1 MQLYI
6 IYYATYPLFGFN
18 IPPYIAAVATFGLN
32 SSAYVAEII
41 RAGIQAVD
49 FGQMEAGRSLGLPH
63 GMVMRYTVVLE
74 PQEEGGFTVQ
84 CVEIPGAIS
93 QGETREE
100 ALANIK
106 EAIELILDVQ
116 REELHR
122 KTSAARREIARVDV
136 ADVI

>member
-1 MQLYI
+1 LQVQQWNTVDLNRCS
-6 IYYATYPLFGFN
+6 PGS
-18 IPPYIAAVATFGLN
+18 LN
-32 SSAYVAEII
+32 SYQKTCITRVIN
-41 RAGIQAVD
+41 
-49 FGQMEAGRSLGLPH
+49 
-63 GMVMRYTVVLE
+63 GMIMRYTVVLE

-106 EAIELILDVQ
+106 EAIELVLDVQ

-122 KTSAARREIARVDV
+122 KTSTARREIAKVDV
-136 ADVI
+136 ANVT